1 VWSRKHSTPFLFPE
15 LEQISWKTNFLKF
28 IMSIIKSKRDRTFW
42 ICFGVLIILSILACI
57 FARFMAV
64 FPGDVGVTL
73 WIQSLANEPLTL
85 TMKGISFILG
95 GPGAIITVIIFASIV
110 WWRIGRLEAVMIL
123 IGGIVSL
130 LNYTFKDAINRPRPA
145 PPLIQ
150 ILTHEQQSSFPSGHS
165 FFTFL
170 ILGLLTYFAL
180 RELPKTRPANI
191 ILSRC
196 GSPDALIRTI
206 TNISWRPLA
215 ERCARRLSDWQRL
228 FDFPYPYLSSF
239 QESLNQGSPQLNMR
253 P

>member
-1 VWSRKHSTPFLFPE
+1 
-15 LEQISWKTNFLKF
+15 
-28 IMSIIKSKRDRTFW
+28 MSNIKSNSDRTFW

-95 GPGAIITVIIFASIV
+95 GPGATITVIIFTSIA

-130 LNYTFKDAINRPRPA
+130 LNYAFKDAINRPRPA

-150 ILTHEQQSSFPSGHS
+150 ILTLEQQSSFPSGHS

-170 ILGLLTYFAL
+170 ILGLVTYFAL
-180 RELPKTRPANI
+180 RELPKTGWRVLFLAVAAALTLLLG
-191 ILSRC
+191 LSRIYLGAHWLSDVLGGYLI
-196 GSPDALIRTI
+196 GSVFLISLIRI
-206 TNISWRPLA
+206 YQAFKNHLIKVPRNSI
-215 ERCARRLSDWQRL
+215 
-228 FDFPYPYLSSF
+228 
-239 QESLNQGSPQLNMR
+239 
-253 P
+253 